1 MIDNTYIAS
10 PLLTHVMDEADCFS
24 NSSPEYAELLSRLLI
39 IHTHLKATESAIRVI
54 EQMAVGRGNKA
65 HALQRIYQIASDYS
79 GAAESAE
86 QMLDDVNAC
95 LEYLHWDQP
104 SHTPPGAASDDE
116 LDELLGDRTNN
127 THQGTLKA
135 QTVKEEN

>member
-1 MIDNTYIAS
+1 MIDETYIAS

-39 IHTHLKATESAIRVI
+39 IQTHLKATESAIRVI
-54 EQMAVGRGNKA
+54 EQMAVGRGNKT

-86 QMLDDVNAC
+86 QMLDDINTC
-95 LEYLHWDQP
+95 LEYLHCDKP
-104 SHTPPGAASDDE
+104 RRKVSYDINVASDED
-116 LDELLGDRTNN
+116 LNELLGNRPDSDSSTTAKQN
-127 THQGTLKA
+127 
-135 QTVKEEN
+135 